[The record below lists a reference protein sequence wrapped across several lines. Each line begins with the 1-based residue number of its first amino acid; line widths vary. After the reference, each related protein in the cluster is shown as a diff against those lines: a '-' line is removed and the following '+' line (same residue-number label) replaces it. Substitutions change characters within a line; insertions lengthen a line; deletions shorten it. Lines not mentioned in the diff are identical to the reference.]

1 VWQVDDSLLERW
13 GINSVIESWGHL
25 TIYKIFR
32 EWIVVGTKSV
42 WKDTVMLDDAE
53 NDIFWNDVKVGTDV
67 EYHVA
72 RRLVHLGVLKG
83 A

>member
-1 VWQVDDSLLERW
+1 
-13 GINSVIESWGHL
+13 
-25 TIYKIFR
+25 
-32 EWIVVGTKSV
+32 
-42 WKDTVMLDDAE
+42 MLDDTE